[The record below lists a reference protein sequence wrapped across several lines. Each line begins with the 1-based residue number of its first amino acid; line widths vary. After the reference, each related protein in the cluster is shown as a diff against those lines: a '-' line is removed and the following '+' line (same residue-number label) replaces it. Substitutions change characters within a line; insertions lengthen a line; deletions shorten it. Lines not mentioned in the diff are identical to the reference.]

1 VIGLF
6 DAGFI
11 YILFDDRA
19 RVPRDAKGKL
29 VVDRAQDRVDFLVQ
43 TISERKD
50 KIILPSPALTE
61 FMLLSVDRYRD
72 YLAIIRRKAVF
83 EIAGYDEPE
92 AIELVEHWQQFG
104 DGNKLKRGAAETY
117 AKLKYDRQIAAIA
130 KTRRVECIYST
141 DSDLEKYADQ
151 LNIKFCNL
159 IHLPLPPFKTA
170 YGFGAL
176 VSPSL
181 TGIQNTGFGYNS
193 LNADTTGTDNAAFG
207 EAALP
212 VLTSGSNNI
221 AIGQAAMTL
230 ATTASNN
237 TAVGVAALYSVTGGG
252 GSSNT
257 GIGFNAL
264 LYNTAGQ
271 NSAVGYGG
279 LVSNTSGGF
288 NTALGYNAGYGTS
301 ATNAGRNIVGEAC
314 LAGPVIVIRL
324 R

>member
-1 VIGLF
+1 MKTLSRSLFALAIAALAAAPVFAQCGL
-6 DAGFI
+6 
-11 YILFDDRA
+11 L
-19 RVPRDAKGKL
+19 VVNPTTGKL
-29 VVDRAQDRVDFLVQ
+29 DCTGLGVGFA
-43 TISERKD
+43 
-50 KIILPSPALTE
+50 
-61 FMLLSVDRYRD
+61 
-72 YLAIIRRKAVF
+72 
-83 EIAGYDEPE
+83 
-92 AIELVEHWQQFG
+92 
-104 DGNKLKRGAAETY
+104 N
-117 AKLKYDRQIAAIA
+117 
-130 KTRRVECIYST
+130 
-141 DSDLEKYADQ
+141 
-151 LNIKFCNL
+151 NIT
-159 IHLPLPPFKTA
+159 PFNTA
-170 YGFGAL
+170 YGFNAL

-181 TGIQNTGFGYNS
+181 TGLQNAAFGYNS